1 MLFDPKPKK
10 NINDVFDRKEEIE
23 MLKRFLNSPEP
34 LILAYGLRRMGKTSL
49 ILSTLNTLKLDYL
62 FLDMREIIKEKSRVY
77 YKDFL
82 SLLESE
88 INKKLKKGRFEEFV
102 NYLRRIKGVNI
113 NVSEGLFSVS
123 FSWSKEER
131 TEFVNVLEKLNEW
144 GEDKGKRVIIVID
157 EAQELENMRDYDLLP
172 AIAYTFDHLD
182 NLSFIITGSEVR
194 VFSKFLK
201 IKDAKS
207 PLYGRGFSEIQLNP
221 FDRDTSIS
229 FLKKGFEEFGIDF
242 KYGDRV
248 YEEFG
253 GNPGW
258 LTLYG
263 HTAVTTKDF
272 DRAIERTKEI
282 AKSLLKEEF
291 MNFLYNRMIAKD
303 RYIRIIKTC
312 KDGCSWSDIKLSLES
327 LEGKKVNDRTVYTLI
342 NNLLD
347 YSFLIK
353 EEKKYVLSDKLLAE
367 IF

>member
-10 NINDVFDRKEEIE
+10 RISDVFDRKEEIE
-23 MLKRFLNSPEP
+23 MLKKFLNSAES
-34 LILAYGLRRMGKTSL
+34 LILVYGLRRMGKTSL
-49 ILSTLNTLKLDYL
+49 ILSTLNDLKLDYL
-62 FLDMREIIKEKSRVY
+62 FLDVREIAKQKSRIY

-82 SLLESE
+82 SLLEGE
-88 INKKLKKGRFEEFV
+88 INKKLKKGRFEEFI
-102 NYLRRIKGVNI
+102 NYLKKIKGVTI
-113 NVSEGLFSVS
+113 NSGGISVS
-123 FSWSKEER
+123 FSWNKEER
-131 TEFVNVLEKLNEW
+131 TEFANLLEKLNEW
-144 GEDKGKRVIIVID
+144 GEDKGQRVIIVID

-172 AIAYTFDHLD
+172 AIDYAFDHLD

-194 VFSKFLK
+194 VFSKFLRVN
-201 IKDAKS
+201 DPRS
-207 PLYGRGFSEIQLNP
+207 SLYGRAFSEIQLKP
-221 FDRDTSIS
+221 FDKDTAIS
-229 FLKKGFEEFGIDF
+229 FLEKGFEEFGINF
-242 KYGDRV
+242 KYGDRI

-263 HTAVTTKDF
+263 HTAVTLKDF

-282 AKSLLKEEF
+282 AKGLLKEEF
-291 MNFLYNRMIAKD
+291 MNFLYSRMVAKD

-312 KDGCSWSDIKLSLES
+312 KDGCTWSEIKLSLES
-327 LEGKKVNDRTVYTLI
+327 LEGRKVNDRTVYTLI

-367 IF
+367 LF